1 MNDLAVVVGMYREI
15 LNIDVAFGIFVHKER
30 GNIIVIGGSGTNA
43 ASACS
48 LKIKRKQNRQ

>member
-1 MNDLAVVVGMYREI
+1 MILQLWSVCTEKF
-15 LNIDVAFGIFVHKER
+15 LNIDVAFGIFVHRER

-48 LKIKRKQNRQ
+48 LKI